1 MPSQD
6 DKNGLDANQV
16 DSYKADRGSQKQQ
29 ENDSSKKAA
38 GVAAKGAIN
47 YFTGGQGGK
56 VYDAAKKLPVVG
68 KKLDKAEEKLGKAA
82 NKATGGKFGKAAKKM
97 DDAGAL
103 DTADKALSLNTG
115 NPNGGAPKSGVTPNN
130 PSGSDGNNAM
140 PNASNGLGKSGF
152 GLPKFPGL
160 GGKKDNKESEE
171 SSEDEENSSKSNKG
185 TDLIGKA
192 FGSGFFKNI
201 KVKIIIG
208 VVIFVFFLLLGI
220 IISASEEGAKG
231 KSKEENGTTCQSST
245 KILDIALG
253 EVGNNEANGTHAK
266 YLAMLG
272 FGPSTAWCA
281 AFVSW
286 CAKEAGIDESVIP
299 HTAAVSVFLEY
310 FKKIGTFQSITS
322 NYKPSP
328 GDLIIWKAHGRSH
341 IGIVKEFDEA
351 TGILTTVE
359 GNSSNAVRINTYQ
372 YSNLEAGGVV
382 GFASQE
388 CTDTSDGDNA
398 TDIKNGETV
407 ILPKNLGTNGTREFD
422 LAVKQADI
430 DYARREARKKPRHIV
445 NPYGFPEN
453 SGQWRVQK
461 MWIDEG
467 AKHDS
472 KGFCKLQGRYIV
484 AATETFGVSGEKV
497 DFYMSSGKVIHTV
510 LGDSKN
516 QSDDKCTKWGHDY
529 GSSVIEFLGENRIGN
544 DPYYA
549 LGLHGQS
556 VVKAVKGG
564 SIFK

>member
-1 MPSQD
+1 MPSQS
-6 DKNGLDANQV
+6 DKSGLDNNNAE
-16 DSYKADRGSQKQQ
+16 SYKADRGSQKQQ

-103 DTADKALSLNTG
+103 DAADKALSLNTG
-115 NPNGGAPKSGVTPNN
+115 NPNGGAPNSGASPNN
-130 PSGSDGNNAM
+130 PSGSGGNNAM
-140 PNASNGLGKSGF
+140 PNASNGLGKGGF

-231 KSKEENGTTCQSST
+231 KSEEENGTTCQSST

-266 YLAMLG
+266 YLAMFG

-398 TDIKNGETV
+398 TDIQNGDTV
-407 ILPKNLGTNGTREFD
+407 ILPKNLGPVATREFD
-422 LAVKQADI
+422 LAKTNEEI
-430 DYARREARKKPRHIV
+430 NHSREMMRCCRKIT
-445 NPYGFPEN
+445 NPYAFPEN
-453 SGQWRVQK
+453 SSQRVVQNR
-461 MWIDEG
+461 WIKEG
-467 AKHDS
+467 AQHDS

-484 AATETFGVSGEKV
+484 ATTTTFGKAGDKV
-497 DFYMSSGKVIHTV
+497 DFYMSSGKIIHVII
-510 LGDSKN
+510 GDTKSPN
-516 QSDDKCTKWGHDY
+516 DDGCTKWGHQY
-529 GSSVIEFLGENRIGN
+529 GKNVLEFMGKNSIGN
-544 DPYYA
+544 NPYYT
-549 LGLHGQS
+549 LGLNGQS
-556 VVKAVKGG
+556 VIKAVKGG

>member
-1 MPSQD
+1 MPSQS
-6 DKNGLDANQV
+6 DKSGLDNNNAE
-16 DSYKADRGSQKQQ
+16 SYKADRGSQKQQ

-103 DTADKALSLNTG
+103 DAADKALSLNTG
-115 NPNGGAPKSGVTPNN
+115 NPNGGAPNSGASPNN
-130 PSGSDGNNAM
+130 PSGSGGNNAI

-192 FGSGFFKNI
+192 FGSGFFKSI

-231 KSKEENGTTCQSST
+231 KSEEENGTTCQSET
-245 KILDIALG
+245 QILDIALG

-266 YLAMLG
+266 YLAMFG

-398 TDIKNGETV
+398 TDIQNGDTV
-407 ILPKNLGTNGTREFD
+407 ILPKNLGTVATREFD
-422 LAVKQADI
+422 LAKTNEEI
-430 DYARREARKKPRHIV
+430 NHSREMMRCCRKIT
-445 NPYGFPEN
+445 NPYAFPEN
-453 SGQWRVQK
+453 SSQRVVQNR
-461 MWIDEG
+461 WIKEG
-467 AKHDS
+467 AQHDS

-484 AATETFGVSGEKV
+484 ATTTTFGKAGDKV
-497 DFYMSSGKVIHTV
+497 DFYMSSGKIIHVII
-510 LGDSKN
+510 GDTKSPN
-516 QSDDKCTKWGHDY
+516 DDGCTKWGHQY
-529 GSSVIEFLGENRIGN
+529 GKNVLEFMGKNSIGN
-544 DPYYA
+544 NPYYT
-549 LGLHGQS
+549 LGLNGQS
-556 VVKAVKGG
+556 VIKAVKGG